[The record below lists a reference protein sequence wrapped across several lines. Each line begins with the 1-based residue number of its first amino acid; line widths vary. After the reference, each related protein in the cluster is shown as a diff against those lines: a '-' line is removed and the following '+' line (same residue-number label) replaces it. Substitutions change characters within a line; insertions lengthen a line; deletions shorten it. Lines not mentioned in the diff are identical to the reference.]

1 MNFLRKIFEETGKFV
16 EEGKPL
22 SWAYPVWEAADTIF
36 FSTNKQTSKGP
47 HIRDNMDIKRTMF
60 FVVIAL
66 IPCYLFGAYN
76 IGYLN
81 ALALDIDRGLLANTF
96 FGFGYVLPI
105 LIATFVAGAV
115 CELTFA
121 IIRKHEVN
129 EGFLVS
135 CALIPLT
142 MPPDVPLWQ
151 VFIGTSFGIIIGKEI
166 FGGVGTNVFNPAL
179 TARAF
184 MYFAFPTKI
193 SGDKVWAVGP
203 DGYSGATA
211 LAIPANPVE
220 YDTASNL
227 FAASTQFDFSLMNMF
242 WGLIPGSIGETNK
255 LLILGGAFFL
265 IYCGIASWRI
275 IVSSVIGLVFTAFIF
290 NLLSG
295 FSTNAML
302 TITPLQHLLIGSFL
316 FGTVFMATEPVTSS
330 HTNSGRW
337 IYGFLIGVLTVIIRS
352 INPAYPEGV
361 MLAILIMNMF
371 APLIDYYVV
380 QSNIKMRLARNA
392 Q

>member
-16 EEGKPL
+16 EKGKPL

-184 MYFAFPTKI
+184 MYFAYPTKI

-330 HTNSGRW
+330 HTNTGRW

>member
-16 EEGKPL
+16 EKGKPL
-22 SWAYPVWEAADTIF
+22 SWAYPIWEAADTIF

-330 HTNSGRW
+330 HTNTGRW

-392 Q
+392 